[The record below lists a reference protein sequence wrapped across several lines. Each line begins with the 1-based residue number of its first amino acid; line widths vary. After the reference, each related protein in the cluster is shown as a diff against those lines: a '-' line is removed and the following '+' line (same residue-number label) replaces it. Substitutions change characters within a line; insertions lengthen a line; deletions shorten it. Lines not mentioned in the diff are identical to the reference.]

1 MPPGPA
7 LRFSVFELDF
17 DSGELRKHGRV
28 VKLARQPFLTL
39 ALLARSPGQ
48 LVSREVIRK
57 ELWGDHRIVDFE
69 NGLNFCIRR
78 IRLALGDDPRKPRF
92 IETLPRRG
100 YRFIFKMPG
109 QEGLLSSPHAA
120 LASAKT
126 QGARR
131 STPRRCPLARLSP
144 SQTS

>member
-1 MPPGPA
+1 MPPGSA

-28 VKLARQPFLTL
+28 VKLPRQPFLTL

-78 IRLALGDDPRKPRF
+78 IRLALGDNPRKPRF

-100 YRFIFKMPG
+100 YRFIFKI
-109 QEGLLSSPHAA
+109 
-120 LASAKT
+120 
-126 QGARR
+126 
-131 STPRRCPLARLSP
+131 P
-144 SQTS
+144 SQQGPSASPRTARNSAEAPGAGVGAMSAPVRPA